1 VSTALSEEI
10 RRLSV
15 LVDEFNF
22 PFDSKQLA
30 LNEYKRELI
39 HHVENGLGS
48 NLRARLSIELAKYI
62 ENSQREMT
70 GNR

>member
-10 RRLSV
+10 RCLSV

-22 PFDSKQLA
+22 PFHSERLD

-39 HHVENGLGS
+39 HHVENGMGS
-48 NLRARLSIELAKYI
+48 NLRARLSFELAKYI
-62 ENSQREMT
+62 EKGRREMT
-70 GNR
+70 GNK